1 MNCKQCQEKIL
12 ESLAAGSAQL
22 PREESDHQQTCPVC
36 RKFRDA
42 QDSLYRSMDAGLYS
56 VANQAVPPSLLP
68 GIRARLSQEQV
79 ADRGWISRWSFAVVT
94 AVALLAVSVGYVR
107 HRSENQL
114 NSPEVGM
121 VVSQST
127 GNSTPVAKTLRIPV
141 NVSSDR
147 KYKRASPVAPPLA
160 ASETIPEVIVLPEER
175 QAFARFVAELP
186 EEREVALALTQPAPA
201 REDVPVEIA
210 FLKIDS
216 LALRLLEGTPRE

>member
-22 PREESDHQQTCPVC
+22 LREESDHQQTCPVC

-56 VANQAVPPSLLP
+56 VANQAVPPALLP

-79 ADRGWISRWSFAVVT
+79 AGRGWIPHWSFAVVT

-107 HRSENQL
+107 HRPENHL
-114 NSPEVGM
+114 KTPEVGM

-127 GNSTPVAKTLRIPV
+127 GNSAPAAIAPRIPV
-141 NVSSDR
+141 VVSSNP
-147 KYKRASPVAPPLA
+147 KYKHASFVALPWA

-175 QAFARFVAELP
+175 QAFARFVADLP
-186 EEREVALALTQPAPA
+186 EEQEVALALTQPAPA
-201 REDVPVEIA
+201 PEEVPVQIA
-210 FLKIDS
+210 FLRIES
-216 LALRLLEGTPRE
+216 LELRPLEGTPRE